1 VARSSRKN
9 RLYTDN
15 GRLHFSLFF
24 FLIFRQHQEATL
36 LQLMVDAMIAL
47 KDGHL
52 GLLVLLIVVSL
63 LLAVVMMIMGSS
75 VLWVYRVYGTSAHR
89 SVMGL
94 SNHRVC
100 RVSRTSVRSG
110 VMGSSIC
117 RVLGYTGRTRVARV
131 LERT

>member
-63 LLAVVMMIMGSS
+63 LLAVVMMIMALTAEFLSWAHPFCGSTGFMVLARIEVSWVCPTIGSAGFLVLAYEAVSWVPPS
-75 VLWVYRVYGTSAHR
+75 V
-89 SVMGL
+89 
-94 SNHRVC
+94 
-100 RVSRTSVRSG
+100 
-110 VMGSSIC
+110 
-117 RVLGYTGRTRVARV
+117 GY
-131 LERT
+131 